1 MNAAIEDYSISSLQ
15 AVVLDECHM
24 IDDGYRGYLLELM
37 ATKLLCLGQ
46 PVQIIGMSAT
56 LTVRQPSS
64 YLGGEKW
71 LMIVGHEEYR
81 SPETLAPKPFLRN
94 SLPPCPH

>member
-1 MNAAIEDYSISSLQ
+1 MNAAIEDCSISALR

-37 ATKLLCLGQ
+37 GTKLLCLGQ

-56 LTVRQPSS
+56 LTVRRVARP
-64 YLGGEKW
+64 YLLNPTPANK
-71 LMIVGHEEYR
+71 HTEY
-81 SPETLAPKPFLRN
+81 
-94 SLPPCPH
+94 

>member
-1 MNAAIEDYSISSLQ
+1 MNAAIQDCSISNLR

-24 IDDGYRGYLLELM
+24 IDDGYRGYLLELL

-56 LTVRQPSS
+56 LTVRRPFCRSS
-64 YLGGEKW
+64 RGANL
-71 LMIVGHEEYR
+71 
-81 SPETLAPKPFLRN
+81 
-94 SLPPCPH
+94 

>member
-1 MNAAIEDYSISSLQ
+1 VNAAIEDCSISALR

-37 ATKLLCLGQ
+37 GTKLLCLGQ

-56 LTVRQPSS
+56 LTVGRVACP
-64 YLGGEKW
+64 YLPNLKQANED
-71 LMIVGHEEYR
+71 IEY
-81 SPETLAPKPFLRN
+81 
-94 SLPPCPH
+94 